1 MKEAYNLRLILKSKY
16 IKFGY
21 MYKNYSRNQVNLVYE
36 GFFSCIKIYIKVY
49 IRSTDLERMLMSAGS
64 LLAGLYPPDKSQVY
78 NFILTSIISNFYCR
92 NLRLIYT
99 GSLFLSI
106 LY

>member
-1 MKEAYNLRLILKSKY
+1 MHKKL
-16 IKFGY
+16 
-21 MYKNYSRNQVNLVYE
+21 
-36 GFFSCIKIYIKVY
+36 YIKVY
-49 IRSTDLERMLMSAGS
+49 IRSTYLDKTLMSAES
-64 LLAGLYPPDKSQVY
+64 LLAGLYPPDESQVY
-78 NFILTSIISNFYCR
+78 NFILTSIISNFYCK